1 MLNDKTY
8 LSWSEMPPENS
19 GDTDKASRRKDKVH
33 SKVAAGRKASETEEG
48 ERKLQIRMKQEN
60 ERGRRKVH
68 GRP

>member
-19 GDTDKASRRKDKVH
+19 GDTDKASRRKDQVH
-33 SKVAAGRKASETEEG
+33 SKVVPGQKASEAEEG
-48 ERKLQIRMKQEN
+48 ERKLQIRMEQEN
-60 ERGRRKVH
+60 ERRRKVH